1 MEKKLVKY
9 ESFTHFWV
17 VGSTNWFVIHESW
30 TLNSYSGIVAEA
42 TKGFVP
48 YFEYCKMVLSEEHGA
63 DLVFFW
69 LILDV
74 RIWKHVKK
82 IMKKCPKNVYR

>member
-1 MEKKLVKY
+1 M
-9 ESFTHFWV
+9 
-17 VGSTNWFVIHESW
+17 GSTNWFVIHKSW

-63 DLVFFW
+63 DLVFFENM
-69 LILDV
+69 
-74 RIWKHVKK
+74 WKQQWKNAPK
-82 IMKKCPKNVYR
+82 IVIDKQLQ